1 MIENTLWVEKYRPTA
16 LDSYVGNESLKNV
29 FERYLRVGDIPHLL
43 LHGGA
48 GGGKTTIAKIIA
60 NTIAP
65 ENYMY
70 INASDENSVDTVR
83 DKIKQ
88 FASSIGFGGIKII
101 ILDEAD
107 FTTPSFQ
114 AALRNVMETFS
125 KNTRFI
131 LTCNYVER
139 IIEPIQSR
147 CQVYKITPPSKKDV
161 AILCSSILKNEE
173 VEFLTK
179 DLATVINLTFP
190 DIRKTINNLQQCS
203 QFGKLE
209 LHDNKDEL
217 TTVTDEIVS
226 ILISTDNK
234 DDKFKKIRQLIANGL
249 IRDYNP
255 LFRFLFDSAE
265 KILPSNPG
273 GLILIIA
280 DAQYKDGFVID
291 HEINA
296 MSMFV
301 QIINE
306 L

>member
-1 MIENTLWVEKYRPTA
+1 MTENTLWVEKYRPLK
-16 LDSYVGNESLKNV
+16 LDSYVGNDALKNV
-29 FERYLRVGDIPHLL
+29 FEQYLRVGDIPHLL

-48 GGGKTTIAKIIA
+48 GGGKTTLAKIIA
-60 NTIAP
+60 NTISP

-83 DKIKQ
+83 DKVKQ

-147 CQVYKITPPSKKDV
+147 CQVYKIIPPSKKDV
-161 AILCSSILKNEE
+161 AILCSSILKNENI
-173 VEFLTK
+173 EFETK
-179 DLATVINLTFP
+179 DLAAVINLTFP
-190 DIRKTINNLQQCS
+190 DIRKTINNLQQNS
-203 QFGKLE
+203 QFSKLE
-209 LHDNKDEL
+209 LHDNQDGL
-217 TTVTDEIVS
+217 TTITGEILSVLTS
-226 ILISTDNK
+226 SDTK
-234 DDKFKKIRQLIANGL
+234 DDKFKKIRQLIANAMV
-249 IRDYNP
+249 RDYNP

-265 KILPSNPG
+265 KILPLNPG
-273 GLILIIA
+273 GLILIVA
-280 DAQYKDGFVID
+280 DAQYKDALVID